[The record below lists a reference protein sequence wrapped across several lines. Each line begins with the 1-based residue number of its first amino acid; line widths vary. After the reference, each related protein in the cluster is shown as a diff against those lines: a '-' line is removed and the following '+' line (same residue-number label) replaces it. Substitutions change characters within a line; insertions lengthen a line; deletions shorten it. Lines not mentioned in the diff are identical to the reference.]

1 MMTDHVHMLMEIPP
15 KHSVSQVV
23 GYIKGKSAIWIARAY
38 GERHRYFSGQH
49 MWARGYFVST
59 VGLDE
64 EVIREYI
71 KNQENDD
78 RRQDELFD

>member
-1 MMTDHVHMLMEIPP
+1 MSCRVHTDVQEE
-15 KHSVSQVV
+15 KAVRTDKAGAEAAGGAERKQ
-23 GYIKGKSAIWIARAY
+23 GAGGAY
-38 GERHRYFSGQH
+38 D
-49 MWARGYFVST
+49 
-59 VGLDE
+59 DE